1 MKYVFK
7 DFNKNA
13 MSRAQGIGLAISQKQ
28 GIEICNMIRDKEVSK
43 VKGMLKEVIEKKRV
57 VPFKRFNKD
66 MGHKKK
72 IGPGRYPIKSST
84 AILKLIES
92 AEANAQFKGLNTSNL
107 IIRHICTNQAGKSM
121 HFGRK
126 TRRKMKRTNVEVV
139 LEEQKSA
146 EKDVKTKVDT
156 KKVIDEKKVSEKP
169 VEKKVDVKDKVEVKE
184 KIEDK
189 VEVKDEKKND

>member
-1 MKYVFK
+1 MNYVFK

-28 GIEICNMIRDKEVSK
+28 GIEICNMIREKNVSK
-43 VKGMLKEVIEKKRV
+43 VKGMLREVIEKKRV

-72 IGPGRYPIKSST
+72 IGPGRYPIKSSMV
-84 AILKLIES
+84 ILKLIES

-126 TRRKMKRTNVEVV
+126 TRRRMKRTNVEVV
-139 LEEQKSA
+139 LEEQKPV
-146 EKDVKTKVDT
+146 EKKDK
-156 KKVIDEKKVSEKP
+156 KKVSETKP
-169 VEKKVDVKDKVEVKE
+169 IEKKVEVKE
-184 KIEDK
+184 KVK
-189 VEVKDEKKND
+189 VKEGKKID